1 MVWKGDLGLGQ
12 KMGGWREYLL
22 FDEEAVM
29 SRGASGEH
37 HCSIV
42 VASLE
47 HAGSMQ
53 GAYKGGWGACGG

>member
-1 MVWKGDLGLGQ
+1 
-12 KMGGWREYLL
+12 MGGWREYLL

-42 VASLE
+42 GACRE

>member
-1 MVWKGDLGLGQ
+1 
-12 KMGGWREYLL
+12 MGGWREYLL

-42 VASLE
+42 GACRE
-47 HAGSMQ
+47 HARSIF
-53 GAYKGGWGACGG
+53 GGFGRECG